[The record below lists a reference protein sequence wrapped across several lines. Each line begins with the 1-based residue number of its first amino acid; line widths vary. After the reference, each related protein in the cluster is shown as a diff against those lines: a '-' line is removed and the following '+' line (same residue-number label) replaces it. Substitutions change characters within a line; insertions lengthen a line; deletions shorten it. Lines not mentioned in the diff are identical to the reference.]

1 MIEEQGPE
9 SVCLCL
15 SMSAGG
21 GHGELNRG
29 CCFNSDFMCDFILV
43 SFGQCPE
50 ATRPASAQ
58 HSCTPD
64 AKGSAKL
71 CDWISVLIWL
81 FCVVNRT
88 LKTGGG
94 GDGELMSLCAGV
106 CTLGGGCCTCVVFS
120 VSVS

>member
-50 ATRPASAQ
+50 ATGPASAQ

-88 LKTGGG
+88 LKTGGRWRAN
-94 GDGELMSLCAGV
+94 ESLCWCVHIGA
-106 CTLGGGCCTCVVFS
+106 GGGAALVLCFQS
-120 VSVS
+120 